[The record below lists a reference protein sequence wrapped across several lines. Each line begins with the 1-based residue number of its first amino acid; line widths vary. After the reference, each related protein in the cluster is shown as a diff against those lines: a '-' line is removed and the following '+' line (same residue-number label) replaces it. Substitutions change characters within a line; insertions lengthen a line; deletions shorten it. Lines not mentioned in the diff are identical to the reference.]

1 MQSRFLTKRHCT
13 VFVERYAQKQIMKLD
28 KKAVPVIKSAIA
40 GLADNPR
47 PQGYIKLKG
56 EEAYRI
62 RVGNYRIIYEIN
74 DRKIIVTVV
83 AVGHR
88 KDIYR

>member
-1 MQSRFLTKRHCT
+1 MTYT
-13 VFVERYAQKQIMKLD
+13 VFVERYAQKQIIKLD
-28 KKAVPVIKSAIA
+28 KKAIPIIRDAIA

-47 PQGYIKLKG
+47 PQGHIKLKG

-62 RVGNYRIIYEIN
+62 RVGNYRIIYEIIDEN
-74 DRKIIVTVV
+74 ITVKVV
-83 AVGHR
+83 AIGHR

>member
-1 MQSRFLTKRHCT
+1 MKYT
-13 VFVERYAQKQIMKLD
+13 VFIERYAQKQIIKLD
-28 KKAVPVIKSAIA
+28 KKAIPVIKEAIS
-40 GLADNPR
+40 GLSDNPR
-47 PQGYIKLKG
+47 PQGHIKLKG

-74 DRKIIVTVV
+74 DGKIIVTVV
-83 AVGHR
+83 AVGNR